1 MLLFQI
7 LHGMTIKEAKNVL
20 EDLGLNIKL
29 NTDTE
34 EGIDKTITTIKE
46 QTPKKGIKLETG
58 GSVMCD
64 I

>member
-1 MLLFQI
+1 MFLFLI
-7 LHGMTIKEAKNVL
+7 LHGMTIKTAKKAL

-29 NTDTE
+29 NIDAE
-34 EGIDKTITTIKE
+34 EGIDKSVVTVKN

-58 GSVMCD
+58 NYVMCD